1 MPPALRLYLH
11 LDLVGCSS
19 GFFLFG
25 DRDLDLCLLFLPLPL
40 ENLESR
46 CGPADLP
53 RCGPSDLPRVGGLV
67 SELRDLDLL
76 RGLLLSL
83 AIFLALPPICNLCE
97 STPETAI

>member
-19 GFFLFG
+19 GFFLFW
-25 DRDLDLCLLFLPLPL
+25 DRDLDLCLLLPLPL
-40 ENLESR
+40 GNLESR

-53 RCGPSDLPRVGGLV
+53 RCGPADLPRVGGLV

-83 AIFLALPPICNLCE
+83 AIFFALPPICNLCE
-97 STPETAI
+97 PTPETAI